1 METPSIYNWQYEDT
15 KNRSP
20 IWYVIALSVAVWLIL
35 WGFLTRQ
42 YGMSLVIMLVSGF
55 FFFLENNSDENVRV
69 DVSELGIKVQD
80 HFYDYAKIWAFSIV
94 YDGSNAI
101 YLKLFLKKNR
111 VWMVNLRIDNT
122 IAADMRS
129 ILPNFIEEKE
139 KQEITLSEKIIH
151 LLKL

>member
-80 HFYDYAKIWAFSIV
+80 HFYDYAKIW
-94 YDGSNAI
+94 
-101 YLKLFLKKNR
+101 
-111 VWMVNLRIDNT
+111 
-122 IAADMRS
+122 
-129 ILPNFIEEKE
+129 
-139 KQEITLSEKIIH
+139 
-151 LLKL
+151 